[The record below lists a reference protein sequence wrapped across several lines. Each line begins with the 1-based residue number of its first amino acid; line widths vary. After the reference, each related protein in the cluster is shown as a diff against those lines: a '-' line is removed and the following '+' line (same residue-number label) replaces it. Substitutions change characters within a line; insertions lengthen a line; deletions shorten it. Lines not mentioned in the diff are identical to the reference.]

1 MLGPRWA
8 LGGGQRGDYPAVLAA
23 VTMGTLGPHLQRAV
37 VCIAARVGA
46 LLYAEKTMM

>member
-8 LGGGQRGDYPAVLAA
+8 SGGGQRADYPAVLAA
-23 VTMGTLGPHLQRAV
+23 VTMGTLSPHLQRAV
-37 VCIAARVGA
+37 VCIAAWVGA